1 MQIALGAVR
10 IHGGHGYSTEFDVER
25 YFRTPR
31 S

>member
-10 IHGGHGYSTEFDVER
+10 IHGDGYSTEFDVER

-31 S
+31 P